1 MPKTKLETS
10 YLIAFSLLGLFPIVI
25 FIIKPFL
32 LVPLLAVSLYNL
44 FFVGNS
50 RVNWTKVLISS
61 SIYLLFAFSMFYS
74 TDFDRAIKMLIRL
87 TPFLTLPIG
96 FALVPKSIYNKLT
109 EVFIKVYTISCSLYC
124 FVILIYCI
132 SLKST
137 DIYYIY
143 SYMSNKF
150 WGYEDHP
157 IYISLYFGI
166 ALILLLF
173 KSKKTIVN
181 VFIFVI
187 IFFTLLFLSRKGN
200 IIGLI
205 LILFYMLI
213 SNSKII
219 FNKYFFRYTL
229 IGIII
234 IVGVSIIFNNFL
246 FTRFKEVI
254 NLSQYLNNPESSTGI
269 RSILWRISLNLSFDS
284 PFFGYG
290 LGSVQTIINSSLI
303 GNGYKSLT
311 TIHHYNAHNQYL
323 QIALTAGYI
332 SLTLF
337 VSILAF
343 IYYKIKNNK
352 LAICIFFYIVFCFIF
367 ESLLER
373 QNGIIITALF
383 FNLFLFLPKT
393 QKD

>member
-205 LILFYMLI
+205 LLGEIL
-213 SNSKII
+213 
-219 FNKYFFRYTL
+219 
-229 IGIII
+229 
-234 IVGVSIIFNNFL
+234 
-246 FTRFKEVI
+246 
-254 NLSQYLNNPESSTGI
+254 
-269 RSILWRISLNLSFDS
+269 
-284 PFFGYG
+284 
-290 LGSVQTIINSSLI
+290 
-303 GNGYKSLT
+303 
-311 TIHHYNAHNQYL
+311 
-323 QIALTAGYI
+323 
-332 SLTLF
+332 
-337 VSILAF
+337 
-343 IYYKIKNNK
+343 
-352 LAICIFFYIVFCFIF
+352 
-367 ESLLER
+367 
-373 QNGIIITALF
+373 
-383 FNLFLFLPKT
+383 
-393 QKD
+393 